1 MPEEQFEKLAESNT
15 IEILTDFKKYL
26 KPKMRTCD
34 ECRFLRVLNDLRL
47 LGG

>member
-34 ECRFLRVLNDLRL
+34 
-47 LGG
+47 